1 MKEIDRLRWKFMF
14 YNMLIVTAVIGV
26 TFCCAALLVKKRGR
40 QEINAVLSQAVE
52 YQDLHG
58 RQWQDPEQT
67 RVPHFSVLVQPDGV
81 IVLQDGAYHSFPD
94 QEFLESVVFLG
105 MDGGQETGNLEDYS
119 LRYLRVSGSAGDL
132 IAFADTSYEES
143 MMDEVLLHG
152 GLACCLI
159 WLGFLVLSY
168 FFARWAVRPVE
179 ESVRRQK
186 QFVADASHELK
197 TPLTVITANAELL
210 KERCE
215 GMAEDVDKWLDNVD
229 QECIQMRRLVESLLL
244 LARSDLMK
252 KGRKDWERIDLS
264 DLLLEELLTFEPV
277 FYQMGKTIAY
287 ETGDPVWVKGN
298 PAQLK
303 QVIQILLD
311 NAVKYSKEGG
321 RTEIRLEPWGRRKLC
336 LWVKSEGNVIP
347 KEQRKAIFQRFYRGE
362 ASHSSEEGYGLGLAI
377 AKEIAENH
385 KGDMGVVCEE
395 GRNCFYLKLRQE
407 RSGPCRKKT
416 TPLSIHKN

>member
-287 ETGDPVWVKGN
+287 ESRRSGVGKRKSGPAKAGDPD
-298 PAQLK
+298 PARQ
-303 QVIQILLD
+303 
-311 NAVKYSKEGG
+311 
-321 RTEIRLEPWGRRKLC
+321 R
-336 LWVKSEGNVIP
+336 SE
-347 KEQRKAIFQRFYRGE
+347 IFQRGRPDRNTPGALGQEEAVPVGKERGKCDPQRAE
-362 ASHSSEEGYGLGLAI
+362 KGHLPEILPGRSLPQQRRGLRPGPGDR
-377 AKEIAENH
+377 
-385 KGDMGVVCEE
+385 KGDRREPQGRHGSCLRGGEE
-395 GRNCFYLKLRQE
+395 LLLFEVETGEKRSLQE
-407 RSGPCRKKT
+407 ENDTSFNP
-416 TPLSIHKN
+416 